1 MRIVNS
7 TRQPCR
13 AVFEAL
19 GFLKLGLPQNRT
31 FVRPKLHL
39 YCNMASLKV
48 LVIEEAPYPSYYKI
62 SF

>member
-7 TRQPCR
+7 TQQSRR
-13 AVFEAL
+13 AVFEAPE
-19 GFLKLGLPQNRT
+19 FLKLGLAQNRT

-48 LVIEEAPYPSYYKI
+48 LVREEAPYPSYYKI